1 MIANLV
7 NTLNIMD
14 RTINDS
20 ELTRQ
25 KIGKIA
31 RYSLLALGLVLSIYG
46 FRNFL
51 QKPVSS
57 ADIQIASVEQ
67 GMIQERISATGT
79 VIPAFEQIVSSALS
93 SEIQKLSV
101 TSGSAV
107 TKGDIL
113 MSLDRE
119 RIQNEYDQSVDAL
132 ELRKNRVFRLQLE
145 LDKTLYD
152 LQMDQ
157 KIQALQLD
165 QQQAR
170 LQDLTSLKS
179 VGGATAEEIKEA
191 QLEVDINSLQQNK
204 LRNEIEFRQKS
215 LQSEKDNLQLEVDI
229 QKKQLQSLKK
239 QMDQCVIRAPRAG
252 VVTWINENI
261 GQQVQD
267 GDPLVRVA
275 NLDNYRVEASCADRF
290 ADQLHPGQKVI
301 VRINGQ
307 DLKGEIAYL
316 MPTSEN
322 NTISFSIQLV
332 EAEHPSL
339 RPNQTVEVFVVM
351 RESLQAIQ
359 LPNGPAFTGASQQE
373 VFVVENNIA
382 RKRTI
387 EIGLS
392 NTDRIEITKG
402 LNPGERVI
410 VSKTED
416 YRYLDQFELEE
427 K

>member
-1 MIANLV
+1 
-7 NTLNIMD
+7 MD

-20 ELTRQ
+20 ELNRQ

-31 RYSLLALGLVLSIYG
+31 RYSLLLLGLVLSIYG

-79 VIPAFEQIVSSALS
+79 VIPAYEQIVSSALS

-107 TKGDIL
+107 TKGDVL

-215 LQSEKDNLQLEVDI
+215 LQSEKENLQLEVDI

-290 ADQLHPGQKVI
+290 ADKLHPGQKVI

-316 MPTSEN
+316 MPTAEN

-359 LPNGPAFTGASQQE
+359 LPNGPAFTGANQQE
-373 VFVVENNIA
+373 VFVVEGNIA
-382 RKRTI
+382 SKRTV